1 METKDIVKVLT
12 TLSDAGHEIVACDFR
27 TGEVTF
33 RCASPAGP
41 DTREG
46 QVVEILRYAAAGPL
60 SGSKIPAIKLHR
72 SLYGSG
78 LAVAKAAVEAL
89 IMRHGLGYRDAAG
102 IPQLGNL
109 VPVEPWAPED
119 ADDRVP
125 EDRIDF

>member
-12 TLSDAGHEIVACDFR
+12 GLTDAGHEIVSCDFR

-33 RCASPAGP
+33 RCASLVGR
-41 DTREG
+41 DTREA
-46 QVVEILRYAAAGPL
+46 QVVEILRCDTGPL